1 MNLQIQINC
10 LKLNRMNVALAHTIV
25 CDVVDDDDAIGSAI
39 ISSSDGAEPFLSCRS
54 LSHAEENVCLT
65 LSRIPAVSH
74 CGKRGQRERGG
85 GEAHNSAQGGRSTYN
100 LQLYG
105 LPLEVYCLDLEVHTD
120 GAQIAICERVLCKAE
135 EQT

>member
-1 MNLQIQINC
+1 M
-10 LKLNRMNVALAHTIV
+10 ALAHTIV
-25 CDVVDDDDAIGSAI
+25 CDVVDDDDAIGPAI
-39 ISSSDGAEPFLSCRS
+39 ICSSDGAEPFLSCR
-54 LSHAEENVCLT
+54 LFSHAEENVWLI

-74 CGKRGQRERGG
+74 CGKRGQHERGG

-120 GAQIAICERVLCKAE
+120 GAQIAICERVLREAK